1 MARKILIGLV
11 VVLIL
16 IQFIRPARN
25 NGQAQTSNDITHV
38 AAVPDSTLH
47 LLQAACYDCH
57 SNHTTYPWYA
67 EVNPVG
73 LWLSNHVNEG
83 KRELNFSEFATYE
96 VKRKAHKMEEI
107 AESVEKHDMP
117 INSYLWIHNEAR
129 LSDAQRKQIIDWA
142 KAVKSQFPAQSEGK

>member
-1 MARKILIGLV
+1 MTRKILIGLI

-25 NGQAQTSNDITHV
+25 NGQAQTPSDISHV
-38 AAVPDSTLH
+38 ATVPDSMLH

-83 KRELNFSEFATYE
+83 KHELNFSEFATYE

-117 INSYLWIHNEAR
+117 LNSYLWIHNEAR

-142 KAVKSQFPAQSEGK
+142 KAVKAQFPAQSEGK